1 MAYFRV
7 RNAGRCGG
15 IGAIR
20 NDNMRDVMMSAARVF
35 DALRRTPPGGRLG
48 VASLTGGISFVALI
62 LSALKEAWGADP
74 DVALFDHDSIT
85 YKDFAHGSFELV
97 TKEAVPRHIIVDDPG
112 QTVVLSK
119 TGSSVSFA
127 QVANNASRMDDL
139 QAQQQDVLANYSREH
154 GPAGSSTPP
163 GEAADPSPQ
172 PINFEAPDGPTAP
185 HALEGLVV
193 PASLVLDAPIHSAPT
208 LNLGTAPVEIDTIR
222 FDEFSASSGSFSVS
236 SVGSGGAPTFGS
248 GGAPTFGI
256 VGGIGGP
263 FTVAGAS
270 FDVEKPGSFGI
281 LYVNSHTGAYTYV
294 PNNDAI
300 NALKAP
306 SADNFTIT
314 ASDGFASASQSF
326 TIDINGTDDA
336 SVISGATAGSVAATA
351 MAATAFAAGH
361 DVHAAPTASG
371 TLTDADVDDPA
382 NTFTAVS
389 TPHASDHGYGTFT
402 MTTDGHWTYT
412 LDDANPAV
420 LALKACDTT
429 TDTFTVTTIGGTPQT
444 ITVTIQGADD
454 PSVVSGDTHGRVVEA
469 GGVHNADHG
478 VPTASG
484 VLTAVDVDGPSNDF
498 DAVACSETSD
508 HGYGTFTMTSDG
520 HWTFA
525 LDNGNCAVQAL
536 NVGQSLTDS
545 FTVTTADG
553 TAQSVSITI
562 EGSNDAATIC
572 GDTHGCVTE
581 PSNSCLPPPSAS
593 GTLSDKDVD
602 NPDDTFTA
610 TTCPQASE
618 HGYGSFTMTADGTWT
633 YTLDPGNPAVEAL
646 RSCDTLTDC
655 FTVTT
660 IDGTPQTVTVTIHGA
675 AEADSFRFKES
686 FGSAPA
692 APTPASSVEVVQA
705 AFADAAHPTA
715 LPPDDL
721 HSVGHDAGSHEAAAV
736 GFHPPQHD
744 LVV

>member
-35 DALRRTPPGGRLG
+35 DALRRTAPGGRLG

-74 DVALFDHDSIT
+74 DVALFDHDSIS

-97 TKEAVPRHIIVDDPG
+97 TKETVPRHIIVDDPG

-172 PINFEAPDGPTAP
+172 PINFEVPDGPTAP

-193 PASLVLDAPIHSAPT
+193 PASLVMDAPIHLAPT
-208 LNLGTAPVEIDTIR
+208 LNLGSAPVEIDTIR
-222 FDEFSASSGSFSVS
+222 FDEFSASGGSFSAS
-236 SVGSGGAPTFGS
+236 SFGS

-256 VGGIGGP
+256 AGGIGGA

-389 TPHASDHGYGTFT
+389 APHASDHGYGTFT

-498 DAVACSETSD
+498 DAVACPETSD

-545 FTVTTADG
+545 FTVKTADG

-581 PSNSCLPPPSAS
+581 PSNPCLPPPSAS

-660 IDGTPQTVTVTIHGA
+660 IDGTPQTVSVTIHGA

-686 FGSAPA
+686 FGSAHA
-692 APTPASSVEVVQA
+692 APTPASSAEVVEA

-715 LPPDDL
+715 LPPNDP

-744 LVV
+744 LIV

>member
-1 MAYFRV
+1 MAYFQA

-20 NDNMRDVMMSAARVF
+20 NDNMRDMAMSPARVIEG
-35 DALRRTPPGGRLG
+35 LRRTPPGGRPG

-127 QVANNASRMDDL
+127 QVANNASQMGDL

-163 GEAADPSPQ
+163 GETADPSPQ
-172 PINFEAPDGPTAP
+172 PINFETPDGPAAQ
-185 HALEGLVV
+185 HALQGL
-193 PASLVLDAPIHSAPT
+193 ASFLPDAPLIHSAPT
-208 LNLGTAPVEIDTIR
+208 LNLGAGPVEIDTVR
-222 FDEFSASSGSFSVS
+222 FDEFSASSGSFSAS
-236 SVGSGGAPTFGS
+236 SFGS

-256 VGGIGGP
+256 AGGIGGP

-270 FDVEKPGSFGI
+270 FDIEKPGSFGI

-336 SVISGATAGSVAATA
+336 SVISGATTGSVAAIA
-351 MAATAFAAGH
+351 MAAAAFAAGH

-389 TPHASDHGYGTFT
+389 APHASDHGYGSFT

-412 LDDANPAV
+412 LDGANPAV
-420 LALKACDTT
+420 LALTARDTT
-429 TDTFTVTTIGGTPQT
+429 TDTLTVTTIGGTPQT

-498 DAVACSETSD
+498 DAVACPETSD
-508 HGYGTFTMTSDG
+508 NGYGTFTMTPDG
-520 HWTFA
+520 HWSFA

-545 FTVTTADG
+545 FTVKTADG
-553 TAQSVSITI
+553 TAQSVSVTI
-562 EGSNDAATIC
+562 AGSNDAATIC
-572 GDTHGCVTE
+572 GDTHGCVSK
-581 PSNSCLPPPSAS
+581 PSDTCLPPPSAS

-646 RSCDTLTDC
+646 RSCGTLTDC

-660 IDGTPQTVTVTIHGA
+660 IDGTPQTVSVTIQGA

-686 FGSAPA
+686 FDSADA
-692 APTPASSVEVVQA
+692 APTPASFVDVVHA

-721 HSVGHDAGSHEAAAV
+721 HSVGPDA

-744 LVV
+744 LIV

>member
-20 NDNMRDVMMSAARVF
+20 NDNMRDVAMSPARVFARVF
-35 DALRRTPPGGRLG
+35 DGLRRTPPGGRLG

-85 YKDFAHGSFELV
+85 YKDFAHGSFELI

-127 QVANNASRMDDL
+127 QVANNASQMGDL
-139 QAQQQDVLANYSREH
+139 QAQQQDVLANYWREH

-172 PINFEAPDGPTAP
+172 PINFEAPDGPTTP

-193 PASLVLDAPIHSAPT
+193 PASLVPDAPIHSAPT
-208 LNLGTAPVEIDTIR
+208 LNLGSAPVEIDTIR
-222 FDEFSASSGSFSVS
+222 FDEFSASSGSFSAS
-236 SVGSGGAPTFGS
+236 SVGSGGAPTFGIA
-248 GGAPTFGI
+248 GGI
-256 VGGIGGP
+256 VGP

-382 NTFTAVS
+382 NTFTALS

-402 MTTDGHWTYT
+402 LTTDGHWTYT

-454 PSVVSGDTHGRVVEA
+454 PSIVSGDTHGRVVEA

-498 DAVACSETSD
+498 DAVACPETSD

-525 LDNGNCAVQAL
+525 LDNGNCGVQAL

-553 TAQSVSITI
+553 TAQSVSVTI

-655 FTVTT
+655 FIVTT
-660 IDGTPQTVTVTIHGA
+660 IDGTPQTVSVTIQGA

-692 APTPASSVEVVQA
+692 APTPASSAEVVQA

-721 HSVGHDAGSHEAAAV
+721 HSVGHDAGPHEAAAV

-744 LVV
+744 LIV

>member
-1 MAYFRV
+1 MAYFQA

-20 NDNMRDVMMSAARVF
+20 NDNMRDMAMSPARVIEG
-35 DALRRTPPGGRLG
+35 LRRTPPGGRPG

-127 QVANNASRMDDL
+127 QVANNASQMGDL

-163 GEAADPSPQ
+163 GETADPSPQ
-172 PINFEAPDGPTAP
+172 PINFETPDGPAAQ
-185 HALEGLVV
+185 HALQGL
-193 PASLVLDAPIHSAPT
+193 ASFLPDAPLIHSAPT
-208 LNLGTAPVEIDTIR
+208 LNLGAGPVEIDTVR
-222 FDEFSASSGSFSVS
+222 FDEFSASSGSFSAS
-236 SVGSGGAPTFGS
+236 SFGS

-256 VGGIGGP
+256 AGGIGGP

-270 FDVEKPGSFGI
+270 FDIEKPGSFGI

-306 SADNFTIT
+306 SADNFTVT

-336 SVISGATAGSVAATA
+336 SVISGATAGSVAAIA
-351 MAATAFAAGH
+351 MAAAAFAAGH

-389 TPHASDHGYGTFT
+389 TPHASDHGYGSFT

-412 LDDANPAV
+412 LDGANPAV
-420 LALKACDTT
+420 LALTACDTT
-429 TDTFTVTTIGGTPQT
+429 MDTFTVTTIGGTPQT

-498 DAVACSETSD
+498 DAVACPETSD
-508 HGYGTFTMTSDG
+508 NGYGTFTMTPDG

-545 FTVTTADG
+545 FTVKTADG
-553 TAQSVSITI
+553 TAQSVSVTI
-562 EGSNDAATIC
+562 AGSNDAATIC
-572 GDTHGCVTE
+572 GDTHGWVTK
-581 PSNSCLPPPSAS
+581 PSDTCLPPPSAS

-618 HGYGSFTMTADGTWT
+618 HGYGSFTMTSDGTWT

-646 RSCDTLTDC
+646 RSCGTLTDC

-660 IDGTPQTVTVTIHGA
+660 IDGTPQTVSVTIQGA

-686 FGSAPA
+686 FDPADA
-692 APTPASSVEVVQA
+692 APTPASSVEVVHA
-705 AFADAAHPTA
+705 AFADAAYPTA

-721 HSVGHDAGSHEAAAV
+721 HSVGPDV

-744 LVV
+744 LIV